1 MFCFGSAPPRQQ
13 VHRAARA
20 MNRCLLRAFSGARG
34 KCARRLLARF
44 AMVNGCRLTIARVS
58 ASVALNHMGVFDRAA
73 HGATEQPAT
82 MLSGAPCSRLLLA
95 QRWAHRQTS
104 AQCAY
109 RVRYRGT
116 HFVKA
121 VTSVR
126 YVWRNAVVWRFAL
139 VVAHQRWRQRW
150 IMIVTLRSTP
160 RRYRRRGPRQP
171 HLLPPPTPPSSPPRP
186 SSSHLPSDS

>member
-1 MFCFGSAPPRQQ
+1 MFAVFCFRLAPPRQP

-82 MLSGAPCSRLLLA
+82 MLPGALCSRLLLA
-95 QRWAHRQTS
+95 QRWAHTHKS
-104 AQCAY
+104 EQCAY

-126 YVWRNAVVWRFAL
+126 YVWRNVVVWLA
-139 VVAHQRWRQRW
+139 
-150 IMIVTLRSTP
+150 
-160 RRYRRRGPRQP
+160 
-171 HLLPPPTPPSSPPRP
+171 PS
-186 SSSHLPSDS
+186 LA